1 MSYIRTIMGSIYKVD
16 NNKYGVIEENGI
28 FKKYCENMGHSW
40 YSELVATNQSENLEK
55 LCDEF
60 VMTHYF
66 PETNYTKCEVLKED
80 KDLMIKAVR
89 LKKQHNKD
97 EELKNEFNI
106 YGAIWTSK
114 GLIYVAKMDNKGK
127 LELI

>member
-1 MSYIRTIMGSIYKVD
+1 MYIRTIMGSIYKVD

-40 YSELVATNQSENLEK
+40 YSELVATKQSENLEE

-60 VMTHYF
+60 VIAFENKMPFLFDLIY
-66 PETNYTKCEVLKED
+66 EDDKILLKE
-80 KDLMIKAVR
+80 LAYR
-89 LKKQHNKD
+89 YRGAT
-97 EELKNEFNI
+97 I

-114 GLIYVAKMDNKGK
+114 GLIYVAKIDDKGE
-127 LELI
+127 LELL

>member
-1 MSYIRTIMGSIYKVD
+1 MYIRTIMGSIYKVD

-40 YSELVATNQSENLEK
+40 YSELVATNQSENLEE

-60 VMTHYF
+60 VV
-66 PETNYTKCEVLKED
+66 EVKDKMPFVSDMFFINEKEQKED
-80 KDLMIKAVR
+80 IKA
-89 LKKQHNKD
+89 LAEYYKGYEN
-97 EELKNEFNI
+97 F

-114 GLIYVAKMDNKGK
+114 GLIYVAKINDKGE
-127 LELI
+127 LELL